1 LTIAAA
7 VLAAGRGSRLGG
19 DASKPLLEWRG
30 RPLVAWALDAV
41 LASGLSPVVVVVG
54 YRADEVRAAL
64 SAIPSRASRSSRAH
78 VGANSEMVVGEGAV
92 EVEVEVVENPEWE
105 EGIASSLRAVLTTL
119 TPRATVDA
127 VCVGLAD
134 QPLVGSEAYERV
146 AATSGELV
154 VPMYDGQPGNPVKLA
169 RSLWPEALEL
179 RGDVGAR
186 ALARDRAVRIDCTG
200 TGSADDVDTLEDL
213 ERLQQE
219 DQ

>member
-1 LTIAAA
+1 MSVAAA

-19 DASKPLLEWRG
+19 DASKPLLVWRG
-30 RPLVAWALDAV
+30 RPLVTWAVDAA
-41 LASGLSPVVVVVG
+41 LASGLAPVVVIVG
-54 YRADEVRAAL
+54 YRGDEVRAAL
-64 SAIPSRASRSSRAH
+64 SPFSRTSQSSRTD
-78 VGANSEMVVGEGAV
+78 VGVNSEMIGVDLGVDLG
-92 EVEVEVVENPEWE
+92 VEVVENPDWD

-119 TPRATVDA
+119 APRPDLDA

-134 QPLVGSEAYERV
+134 QPRVSAEAYRRV
-146 AATSGELV
+146 AATAGELV
-154 VPMYDGQPGNPVKLA
+154 IPTYDGHPGNPVKLA
-169 RSLWPEALEL
+169 RSLWREALAL

-200 TGSADDVDTLEDL
+200 TGSAADVDTLEDL

>member
-1 LTIAAA
+1 MSVAAA

-41 LASGLSPVVVVVG
+41 LESGLAPVVVVVG
-54 YRADEVRAAL
+54 YRADEVRAT
-64 SAIPSRASRSSRAH
+64 
-78 VGANSEMVVGEGAV
+78 VGTNA
-92 EVEVEVVENPEWE
+92 EVIENPEWE
-105 EGIASSLRAVLTTL
+105 EGIASSLRTVLGFM
-119 TPRATVDA
+119 TPDAAVDA
-127 VCVGLAD
+127 VAVGLAD
-134 QPLVGSEAYERV
+134 QPLVGPEAYRRV
-146 AATSGELV
+146 AATDGELV
-154 VPMYDGQPGNPVKLA
+154 IPTYAGQPGNPVKLA

-186 ALARDRAVRIDCTG
+186 ALARDRAVHVDCTD
-200 TGSADDVDTLEDL
+200 TGSAADVDTLEDL

>member
-1 LTIAAA
+1 MTVAAA

-41 LASGLSPVVVVVG
+41 LESGLAPVVVVVG
-54 YRADEVRAAL
+54 YRADEVRAT
-64 SAIPSRASRSSRAH
+64 
-78 VGANSEMVVGEGAV
+78 VGTNA
-92 EVEVEVVENPEWE
+92 EVVENPEWE
-105 EGIASSLRAVLTTL
+105 EGIASSLRTVLGVM
-119 TPRATVDA
+119 TPDAAVDA
-127 VCVGLAD
+127 VAVGLAD
-134 QPLVGSEAYERV
+134 QPLVGPEAYRRV
-146 AATSGELV
+146 AATDGELV
-154 VPMYDGQPGNPVKLA
+154 IPTYAGQPGNPVKLA

-186 ALARDRAVRIDCTG
+186 ALARDRAVHVDCTG
-200 TGSADDVDTLEDL
+200 TGSATDVDTLEDL

>member
-1 LTIAAA
+1 LTVAAA

-19 DASKPLLEWRG
+19 DASKPLLAWHG

-41 LASGLSPVVVVVG
+41 LASGLAPVVVVVG
-54 YRADEVRAAL
+54 YRGADVRDAVAAAL
-64 SAIPSRASRSSRAH
+64 ALPPGASRGSRTH
-78 VGANSEMVVGEGAV
+78 VGENSEMFVGAGTA
-92 EVEVEVVENPEWE
+92 EVVENPQWE
-105 EGIASSLRAVLTTL
+105 EGIASSLRTALATL
-119 TPRATVDA
+119 TPRAAVDA

-134 QPLVGSEAYERV
+134 QPLVGADAYARV
-146 AATSGELV
+146 AATAGELV
-154 VPMYDGQPGNPVKLA
+154 VPTYDGQPGNPVKLA
-169 RSLWPEALEL
+169 RSLWREALEL

-200 TGSADDVDTLEDL
+200 TGSAVDVDTLEDL

>member
-1 LTIAAA
+1 

-19 DASKPLLEWRG
+19 DASKPLLAWHG

-41 LASGLSPVVVVVG
+41 LASGLAPVVVVVG
-54 YRADEVRAAL
+54 YRGAEVRDAVAAVL
-64 SAIPSRASRSSRAH
+64 ALPPGASRGSRTH
-78 VGANSEMVVGEGAV
+78 VGENSEMFVGAGT
-92 EVEVEVVENPEWE
+92 VEVVENPQWE
-105 EGIASSLRAVLTTL
+105 EGIASSLRTALATL
-119 TPRATVDA
+119 TPRAAVDA

-134 QPLVGSEAYERV
+134 QPLVGAAAYRRV
-146 AATSGELV
+146 GGADGELV
-154 VPMYDGQPGNPVKLA
+154 VPTYDGQPGNPVKLA

-200 TGSADDVDTLEDL
+200 TGSAVDVDTLEDL

>member
-1 LTIAAA
+1 MTAAA

-30 RPLVAWALDAV
+30 RPLVAWALDAA
-41 LASGLSPVVVVVG
+41 LASGLAPVVVVVG
-54 YRADEVRAAL
+54 YRADEVARAVR
-64 SAIPSRASRSSRAH
+64 SRTSRGSRAH
-78 VGANSEMVVGEGAV
+78 VTADLELLAGDV
-92 EVEVEVVENPEWE
+92 EILDNPEWE
-105 EGIASSLRAVLTTL
+105 EGIASSLRVVLTVL
-119 TPRATVDA
+119 SPRPEVDA

-134 QPLVGSEAYERV
+134 QPLVGEEAYRRV
-146 AATSGELV
+146 AATDGELV
-154 VPMYDGQPGNPVKLA
+154 VPTYDGQPGNPVKLA
-169 RSLWPEALEL
+169 RSLWREALEL

-200 TGSADDVDTLEDL
+200 TGSAADVDTLEDL

>member
-1 LTIAAA
+1 LTVAAA

-41 LASGLSPVVVVVG
+41 LESGLAPVVVVVG
-54 YRADEVRAAL
+54 YRADEVRAT
-64 SAIPSRASRSSRAH
+64 
-78 VGANSEMVVGEGAV
+78 VGTNA
-92 EVEVEVVENPEWE
+92 EVVENPEWE
-105 EGIASSLRAVLTTL
+105 EGIASSLRTVLGVM
-119 TPRATVDA
+119 TPDAAVDA
-127 VCVGLAD
+127 VAVGLAD
-134 QPLVGSEAYERV
+134 QPLVGPEAYRRV
-146 AATSGELV
+146 AATDGELV
-154 VPMYDGQPGNPVKLA
+154 IPIYAGQPGNPVKLA

-186 ALARDRAVRIDCTG
+186 ALARDRAVHVDCTD
-200 TGSADDVDTLEDL
+200 TGSAADVDTLEDL

>member
-1 LTIAAA
+1 MSIAAA

-54 YRADEVRAAL
+54 YRAEELCAAL
-64 SAIPSRASRSSRAH
+64 VDRDVLVI
-78 VGANSEMVVGEGAV
+78 
-92 EVEVEVVENPEWE
+92 ENPGWE
-105 EGIASSLRAVLTTL
+105 EGIASSLRAALTGL
-119 TPRATVDA
+119 TPMTEVDA

-134 QPLVGSEAYERV
+134 QPRVSPEVYRRV
-146 AATSGELV
+146 AATDGELV
-154 VPMYDGQPGNPVKLA
+154 IPTYDGQPGNPVKLA

-186 ALARDRAVRIDCTG
+186 TLARDRAVHIDCTG
-200 TGSADDVDTLEDL
+200 TGSAADVDTLEDL

>member
-1 LTIAAA
+1 LTVAAA

-41 LASGLSPVVVVVG
+41 LESGLAPVVVVVG
-54 YRADEVRAAL
+54 YRADEVRAT
-64 SAIPSRASRSSRAH
+64 
-78 VGANSEMVVGEGAV
+78 VGTNA
-92 EVEVEVVENPEWE
+92 EVVENPEWE
-105 EGIASSLRAVLTTL
+105 EGIASSLRTVLGVM
-119 TPRATVDA
+119 TPDAAVDA
-127 VCVGLAD
+127 VAVGLAD
-134 QPLVGSEAYERV
+134 QPLVGPEAYRRV
-146 AATSGELV
+146 AATDGELV
-154 VPMYDGQPGNPVKLA
+154 IPTYAGQPGNPVKLA

-186 ALARDRAVRIDCTG
+186 ALARDRAVHVDCTD
-200 TGSADDVDTLEDL
+200 TGSAADVDTLEDL

>member
-1 LTIAAA
+1 MTVAAA

-41 LASGLSPVVVVVG
+41 LESGLAPVVVVVG
-54 YRADEVRAAL
+54 YRADEVRAT
-64 SAIPSRASRSSRAH
+64 
-78 VGANSEMVVGEGAV
+78 VGTHA
-92 EVEVEVVENPEWE
+92 EVVENPEWE
-105 EGIASSLRAVLTTL
+105 EGIASSLRTVLGVM
-119 TPRATVDA
+119 TPDAAVDA
-127 VCVGLAD
+127 VAVGLAD
-134 QPLVGSEAYERV
+134 QPLVGPEAYRRV
-146 AATSGELV
+146 AATYGELV
-154 VPMYDGQPGNPVKLA
+154 IPTYAGQPGNPVKLA

-186 ALARDRAVRIDCTG
+186 ALARDRAVHVDCTG
-200 TGSADDVDTLEDL
+200 TGSATDVDTLEDL

>member
-1 LTIAAA
+1 LSVAAA

-30 RPLVAWALDAV
+30 RPLVTWALDAA
-41 LASGLSPVVVVVG
+41 LASGLTPALVVVG
-54 YRADEVRAAL
+54 YRADDVRAAL
-64 SAIPSRASRSSRAH
+64 PAGI
-78 VGANSEMVVGEGAV
+78 EML
-92 EVEVEVVENPEWE
+92 ENGEWE
-105 EGIASSLRAVLTTL
+105 EGIASSLRTVLAAL
-119 TPRATVDA
+119 TPRPDIDA

-134 QPLVGSEAYERV
+134 QPLVGAEAYRRV
-146 AATSGELV
+146 TATDGALV
-154 VPMYDGQPGNPVKLA
+154 VPTYHGEPGNPVKLA
-169 RSLWPEALEL
+169 RSLWPEASEL

-200 TGSADDVDTLEDL
+200 TGSAADVDTLEDL

>member
-1 LTIAAA
+1 LTAAA
-7 VLAAGRGSRLGG
+7 VHAAGRGSRLGG
-19 DASKPLLEWRG
+19 DASKPLLDWRG
-30 RPLVAWALDAV
+30 WPLVAWALDAA
-41 LASGLSPVVVVVG
+41 LASGLAPVVVVVG

-64 SAIPSRASRSSRAH
+64 SGASRGSRAPVTS
-78 VGANSEMVVGEGAV
+78 NF
-92 EVEVEVVENPEWE
+92 EVLDNPEWA
-105 EGIASSLRAVLTTL
+105 EGIASSLRTVLGAL
-119 TPRATVDA
+119 TPRPEIDA

-134 QPLVGSEAYERV
+134 QPLVGAEAYRRV
-146 AATSGELV
+146 AATDGELV
-154 VPMYDGQPGNPVKLA
+154 IPTYAGQPGNPVKLA

-200 TGSADDVDTLEDL
+200 TGSAADVDTLEDL

>member
-1 LTIAAA
+1 MTVAAA

-19 DASKPLLEWRG
+19 DASKPLLAWHG

-41 LASGLSPVVVVVG
+41 LASGLAPVVVVVG
-54 YRADEVRAAL
+54 YRGAEVRDAVAAVL
-64 SAIPSRASRSSRAH
+64 ALPPGASRGSRTH
-78 VGANSEMVVGEGAV
+78 VGENSEMFVGAGTV
-92 EVEVEVVENPEWE
+92 DVVENPEWE
-105 EGIASSLRAVLTTL
+105 EGIASSLRTALATL
-119 TPRATVDA
+119 TPRAAVDA

-134 QPLVGSEAYERV
+134 QPLVGADAYARV
-146 AATSGELV
+146 AATAGELV

-200 TGSADDVDTLEDL
+200 TGSAADVDTLEDL